1 MRLYDLAIQYQKIL
15 DAIEDADG
23 ELSEEQLAKLLEVE
37 DGFRSKVESI
47 GKLIKSV
54 AADVEAIKTERKRLA
69 DRQGTLDRKSEWLK
83 RYLLQALCATG
94 TKKVKGDLLS
104 ISRRKA
110 PVYCEVVDVEQVPA
124 EFKREVVEVKIDKQA
139 IIAEFK
145 QHGAVAAGVQLHT
158 DREYVVIR

>member
-1 MRLYDLAIQYQKIL
+1 MRLYELATQYQEIL

-23 ELSEEQLAKLLEVE
+23 ELSEEQLAELLEVE
-37 DGFRSKVESI
+37 DGFKSKLESI

-54 AADVEAIKTERKRLA
+54 AADVEAIKAERKRLA
-69 DRQGTLDRKSEWLK
+69 DRQGTLDRKTEWLK
-83 RYLLQALCATG
+83 HYLLQALCSTG

-110 PVYCEVVDVEQVPA
+110 PVSCEVVDIDQIPA
-124 EFKREVVEVKIDKQA
+124 EFKSEVVEVKIDKQA

-145 QHGAVAAGVQLHT
+145 QHGAVAPGVQLHT
-158 DREYVVIR
+158 DNEYVVIR